1 MMAGFAEGDAW
12 ALEPVVNQWVLD
24 YFFHLAV
31 LAFRSGRH
39 DEFTELRD
47 VVSVLIQ
54 RPFRTMEKN
63 TQVLRI
69 MQCFSRIEEGDD
81 PDCVFDQDSNETPLE
96 SALEVLNLADN
107 EMTLDKEAMKSNL
120 LMLKEAAVVACIKK
134 KQFSKAS
141 NIMKKCISNSNETK
155 KLRAELQYIISK
167 KNSHHPMIAN
177 FSLTTIK
184 QKTYEMF
191 EERIKQIPCFLMT
204 LAQKDNSE
212 VNVTPGEPRVADTE
226 AQREVEARPPN
237 NTSSSSDMDVQS
249 PQQKKEFK
257 TPTEVRSEIDR
268 GPVYSL
274 SAIKSTWRSLC
285 RDPHPEAKFRELCE
299 SPFSKQADAPS
310 SQTPSAE
317 TLTSKRPPACTPR
330 EDLSPSE
337 ELGQAGPP
345 MTLHQLVMEPDS
357 QQDNEI
363 EEERPSKAP
372 SPKNQGGNST
382 VRRLFNSPPT
392 NKKRKHD
399 ALSKSNVEEE
409 EQETWSDE
417 DELFRS
423 RNQKAARAG
432 NTTTNGIK
440 KQKWTVEETEWI
452 KRGVQEL
459 GEGNWAKILKKFPFH
474 NRTSVMIKDRWRTM
488 KKLSIV

>member
-1 MMAGFAEGDAW
+1 MAGFAEGDAW

-24 YFFHLAV
+24 YFFQLAV

-39 DEFTELRD
+39 DDFTELRD

-63 TQVLRI
+63 SQVLRI

-81 PDCVFDQDSNETPLE
+81 PDCVFDQESNETPLE
-96 SALEVLNLADN
+96 SAVEVLNLADN
-107 EMTLDKEAMKSNL
+107 EMTLDKNAMKSNL
-120 LMLKEAAVVACIKK
+120 QMLKEAAVVACIKK

-141 NIMKKCISNSNETK
+141 NILKKYISNSNETK

-167 KNSHHPMIAN
+167 KNSNHPMIAN

-212 VNVTPGEPRVADTE
+212 LNVTPGGPRVADTE
-226 AQREVEARPPN
+226 AQQEVEEPPN
-237 NTSSSSDMDVQS
+237 NTPSSSDMDVTS
-249 PQQKKEFK
+249 PQQRKEFK

-285 RDPHPEAKFRELCE
+285 EDPHPEAKFRELCE
-299 SPFSKQADAPS
+299 SPFSKRAAP

-330 EDLSPSE
+330 EDLSSSE
-337 ELGQAGPP
+337 ELGQPGPA

-357 QQDNEI
+357 QQENEI

-372 SPKNQGGNST
+372 SPKIQSANST
-382 VRRLFNSPPT
+382 VRRLFTSPPT

-399 ALSKSNVEEE
+399 ALSKSNLEE
-409 EQETWSDE
+409 EQDTWSEE

-423 RNQKAARAG
+423 RNQKAARAN
-432 NTTTNGIK
+432 NTTTNGIR

-452 KRGVQEL
+452 KLGVQEL

-474 NRTSVMIKDRWRTM
+474 NRTGVMIKDRWRTM

>member
-257 TPTEVRSEIDR
+257 TPTEVR
-268 GPVYSL
+268 
-274 SAIKSTWRSLC
+274 
-285 RDPHPEAKFRELCE
+285 
-299 SPFSKQADAPS
+299 
-310 SQTPSAE
+310 
-317 TLTSKRPPACTPR
+317 

>member
-1 MMAGFAEGDAW
+1 MAGFAEGDAW

-24 YFFHLAV
+24 YFFQLAV

-39 DEFTELRD
+39 DDFTELRD

-63 TQVLRI
+63 SQVLRI

-81 PDCVFDQDSNETPLE
+81 PDCVFDQESNETPLE
-96 SALEVLNLADN
+96 SAVEVLNLADN
-107 EMTLDKEAMKSNL
+107 EMTLDKNAMKSNL
-120 LMLKEAAVVACIKK
+120 QMLKEAAVVACIKK

-141 NIMKKCISNSNETK
+141 NILKKYISNSNETK

-167 KNSHHPMIAN
+167 KNSNHPMIAN

-212 VNVTPGEPRVADTE
+212 LNVTPGGPRVADTE
-226 AQREVEARPPN
+226 AQQEVEEPPN
-237 NTSSSSDMDVQS
+237 NTPSSSDMDVTS
-249 PQQKKEFK
+249 PQQLKEFK
-257 TPTEVRSEIDR
+257 TPTEVR
-268 GPVYSL
+268 
-274 SAIKSTWRSLC
+274 
-285 RDPHPEAKFRELCE
+285 
-299 SPFSKQADAPS
+299 
-310 SQTPSAE
+310 
-317 TLTSKRPPACTPR
+317 
-330 EDLSPSE
+330 EDLSSSE
-337 ELGQAGPP
+337 ELGQPGPA

-357 QQDNEI
+357 QQENEI

-372 SPKNQGGNST
+372 SPKIQSANST
-382 VRRLFNSPPT
+382 VRRLFTSPPT

-399 ALSKSNVEEE
+399 ALSKSNLEE
-409 EQETWSDE
+409 EQDTWSEE

-423 RNQKAARAG
+423 RNQKAARAN
-432 NTTTNGIK
+432 NTTTNGIR

-452 KRGVQEL
+452 KLGVQEL

-474 NRTSVMIKDRWRTM
+474 NRTGVMIKDRWRTM

>member
-1 MMAGFAEGDAW
+1 MAGFAEGDAW

-24 YFFHLAV
+24 YFFQLAV

-39 DEFTELRD
+39 DDFTELRD

-63 TQVLRI
+63 SQVLRI

-81 PDCVFDQDSNETPLE
+81 PDCVFDQESNETPLE
-96 SALEVLNLADN
+96 SAVEVLNLADN
-107 EMTLDKEAMKSNL
+107 EMTLDKNAMKSNL
-120 LMLKEAAVVACIKK
+120 QMLKEAAVVACIKK

-141 NIMKKCISNSNETK
+141 NILKKYISNSNETK

-167 KNSHHPMIAN
+167 KNSNHPMIAN

-212 VNVTPGEPRVADTE
+212 LNVTPGGPRVADTE
-226 AQREVEARPPN
+226 AQQEVEEPPN
-237 NTSSSSDMDVQS
+237 NTPSSSDMDVTS
-249 PQQKKEFK
+249 PQQRKEFK
-257 TPTEVRSEIDR
+257 TPTEVR
-268 GPVYSL
+268 
-274 SAIKSTWRSLC
+274 
-285 RDPHPEAKFRELCE
+285 
-299 SPFSKQADAPS
+299 
-310 SQTPSAE
+310 
-317 TLTSKRPPACTPR
+317 
-330 EDLSPSE
+330 EDLSSSE
-337 ELGQAGPP
+337 ELGQPGPA

-357 QQDNEI
+357 QQENEI

-372 SPKNQGGNST
+372 SPKIQSANST
-382 VRRLFNSPPT
+382 VRRLFTSPPT

-399 ALSKSNVEEE
+399 ALSKSNLEE
-409 EQETWSDE
+409 EQDTWSEE

-423 RNQKAARAG
+423 RNQKAARAN
-432 NTTTNGIK
+432 NTTTNGIR

-452 KRGVQEL
+452 KLGVQEL

-474 NRTSVMIKDRWRTM
+474 NRTGVMIKDRWRTM